1 MPVHMR
7 NYYFK
12 ELMALKKK
20 EREQVDQANQQPKP
34 TIPRQFQPKK

>member
-20 EREQVDQANQQPKP
+20 EKEQVDQARQPSKP